1 MPDSDKRTSL
11 LDHKRFIGQAPGSS
25 KSFFG
30 GFMAKLK
37 EKRVKD
43 TLTVYPIQREKI
55 RKTSYEHL
63 TIIFDKKILKQLK
76 MLRKHM
82 PVKS

>member
-1 MPDSDKRTSL
+1 
-11 LDHKRFIGQAPGSS
+11 
-25 KSFFG
+25 
-30 GFMAKLK
+30 MAKLK

-55 RKTSYEHL
+55 HKTSYEHL

-76 MLRKHM
+76 MLQNHM
-82 PVKS
+82 PVNSYCKMPHRNTFP